1 MNPREIFF
9 CKAAL
14 RVLEGAGT
22 QGVNREAWME
32 QIGIIVQS
40 PLTSAEQAAL
50 IRKVEENGWVNS
62 YRDPIRDQVR
72 WVLSG
77 PGSLAL
83 GVL

>member
-1 MNPREIFF
+1 
-9 CKAAL
+9 
-14 RVLEGAGT
+14 
-22 QGVNREAWME
+22 ME

-62 YRDPIRDQVR
+62 YRDPIREQVR

-77 PGSLAL
+77 PGTLAL